1 MKQGLV
7 YAPYIP
13 AVTAQ
18 PVTGSFSAYV
28 NKMVNS
34 RYYQTVT
41 VGPPKNIVRA
51 NKMKKL
57 YEEIS
62 GVSL

>member
-13 AVTAQ
+13 AVTEKL
-18 PVTGSFSAYV
+18 PVTGWAAYV